1 MPVSHT
7 QKPQNPIML
16 SRQSCHHPISSFT
29 MKKLLRF
36 LAILSLAM
44 AFACS
49 AKQDNAS
56 FTTDMSAEMDQAG
69 AERESQDLPPQPPEA
84 EPQNSPQPIE
94 RKIIKEGSITFETED
109 LQATRQLITTAVAES
124 GGYLAQDNAYNEYD
138 RIQHQLILR
147 IPAGQFDTLLNKI
160 SASAKKLD
168 SKNISAQDV
177 TEEFIDVQARLK
189 TKKELETRYLEL
201 LKQAKKVDEILNIER
216 EIGTLRSDIE
226 SIEGRLKYLT
236 DKVSFSTLT
245 VTYYQK
251 TTASFGFGSKFGQ
264 ALQNGWTN
272 LGWVA
277 IGLTSLWPFFV
288 LGLGLFFV
296 IRGIRRRKKS

>member
-1 MPVSHT
+1 
-7 QKPQNPIML
+7 
-16 SRQSCHHPISSFT
+16 
-29 MKKLLRF
+29 MKNFLRF
-36 LAILSLAM
+36 LMLLLLIM

-49 AKQDNAS
+49 NAKQDNGSAVS
-56 FTTDMSAEMDQAG
+56 FMETEMDQSG
-69 AERESQDLPPQPPEA
+69 AERSRQEPPPPPQPGEEA
-84 EPQNSPQPIE
+84 QNSSKPVE
-94 RKIIKEGSITFETED
+94 RKIIKEGSITFETDD
-109 LQATRQLITTAVAES
+109 LQATRQLILTAVAES

-138 RIQHQLILR
+138 RIQHQLVLR
-147 IPAGQFDTLLNKI
+147 IPADKFDSLLNKI

-189 TKKELETRYLEL
+189 TKKELEKRYLEL

-236 DKVSFSTLT
+236 DKVSFGTLT

-251 TTASFGFGSKFGQ
+251 ITASFGFGSKFNQ
-264 ALQNGWTN
+264 ALRNGWTN

-277 IGLTSLWPFFV
+277 IGFTSLWPFIV
-288 LGLGLFFV
+288 LGLVLFFV
-296 IRGIRRRKKS
+296 IRRMRRRKNP

>member
-1 MPVSHT
+1 
-7 QKPQNPIML
+7 
-16 SRQSCHHPISSFT
+16 
-29 MKKLLRF
+29 MKNLLQF
-36 LAILSLAM
+36 LTLLSLIM

-49 AKQDNAS
+49 NAKQDNAS
-56 FTTDMSAEMDQAG
+56 FGFSRDSSAEMDQSG
-69 AERESQDLPPQPPEA
+69 DERSRQDQQPQPSPEEA
-84 EPQNSPQPIE
+84 SQNSSEPVE
-94 RKIIKEGSITFETED
+94 RKIIKEGSITFETDD
-109 LQATRQLITTAVAES
+109 LQATRQFILTTVAEN

-138 RIQHQLILR
+138 RIQHQLVLR
-147 IPAGQFDTLLNKI
+147 IPAGKFDTLLNKI

-189 TKKELETRYLEL
+189 TKKELEKRYLEL

-236 DKVSFSTLT
+236 DKVSFGTLT

-264 ALQNGWTN
+264 ALRNGWTN
-272 LGWVA
+272 LGWFA
-277 IGLTSLWPFFV
+277 IGVTSLWPFIV
-288 LGLGLFFV
+288 LGLVLFFV
-296 IRGIRRRKKS
+296 IRRMRRHKKS

>member
-1 MPVSHT
+1 MT
-7 QKPQNPIML
+7 
-16 SRQSCHHPISSFT
+16 
-29 MKKLLRF
+29 
-36 LAILSLAM
+36 ILSLAT

-49 AKQDNAS
+49 NAKQDNAS
-56 FTTDMSAEMDQAG
+56 SGFTREMSEEMDQV
-69 AERESQDLPPQPPEA
+69 PPESRNPPPPPPPEEA
-84 EPQNSPQPIE
+84 SQNSSEPVE
-94 RKIIKEGSITFETED
+94 RKIIKEGSITFETDD
-109 LQATRQLITTAVAES
+109 LQATRQLILTAVAEN

-138 RIQHQLILR
+138 RIQHQLVLR
-147 IPAGQFDTLLNKI
+147 IPAGKFDTLLNKI

-177 TEEFIDVQARLK
+177 TEEFIDVQTRLK
-189 TKKELETRYLEL
+189 TKKELEKRYLEL

-251 TTASFGFGSKFGQ
+251 TTTSFGFGSKFGQ
-264 ALQNGWTN
+264 ALRNGWTN
-272 LGWVA
+272 LGWFA
-277 IGLTSLWPFFV
+277 IGLTSLWPFIV
-288 LGLGLFFV
+288 LGLVLFFV
-296 IRGIRRRKKS
+296 IRRMRRRKTHRA

>member
-1 MPVSHT
+1 
-7 QKPQNPIML
+7 
-16 SRQSCHHPISSFT
+16 
-29 MKKLLRF
+29 MKNLFRF
-36 LAILSLAM
+36 LTILTLTM

-49 AKQDNAS
+49 AKQDNAA
-56 FTTDMSAEMDQAG
+56 FTREMSAEMDQSG
-69 AERESQDLPPQPPEA
+69 AERADQDPPPPSQEEL
-84 EPQNSPQPIE
+84 QNSSQPVE
-94 RKIIKEGSITFETED
+94 RKIIKEGSITFETDD

-138 RIQHQLILR
+138 RIQHQLVLR
-147 IPAGQFDTLLNKI
+147 IPADKFDTLLNKI

-189 TKKELETRYLEL
+189 TKKELEKRYLEL

-236 DKVSFSTLT
+236 DKVSFGTLT
-245 VTYYQK
+245 VTFYQK
-251 TTASFGFGSKFGQ
+251 TTASFGFGSKFSQ
-264 ALQNGWTN
+264 ALRNGWTN
-272 LGWVA
+272 LGWFA
-277 IGLTSLWPFFV
+277 IGLTSLWPFIA

-296 IRGIRRRKKS
+296 IRRLRRRH